1 MSELG
6 AVLREINASLAATS
20 ESLDNARRQEAPTAQ
35 AAGAA
40 RELDGG
46 RELEKVS
53 LLTLKNASLLA
64 YVNSLMVVVGEKLG
78 RTDASAARGRA
89 QTVEHRVVLE
99 RGVRPLEKKLAYQ
112 LDKLVR
118 AYTRMEGEYEAAEKR
133 ALAAQEEAAA
143 GRDGEDGGNGVS
155 ADGDEAGDAGSG
167 SGSGSDSDSEAE
179 AQAFRPNAAGLIG
192 RPARGKRATGGH
204 ANANANANA
213 DADADAAS
221 AEAYKPPRISAAL
234 PPQRHFEDKF
244 DAQQHRDRSGKN
256 RMQAMEEYVREVSE
270 QPDWEASVGA
280 NIVDHG
286 KGGVKT
292 LRDTQREQRIK
303 DYEEDNFTRVN
314 VKGNKAERRRAKQ
327 KERAAR
333 ANMIGG
339 EDFSIFNS
347 KRRLEDSTSRQAAKR
362 PRSAWDRAKNRL

>member
-6 AVLREINASLAATS
+6 DVLREINASLAATS
-20 ESLDNARRQEAPTAQ
+20 ESLDSARRQEAS
-35 AAGAA
+35 AAHATGAA
-40 RELDGG
+40 RELSGG
-46 RELEKVS
+46 RQLEKVS

-78 RTDASAARGRA
+78 RTDASAKSGRA
-89 QTVEHRVVLE
+89 QSVEHRVVLE

-133 ALAAQEEAAA
+133 ALAAQDEAAA
-143 GRDGEDGGNGVS
+143 GRDSGNGAS
-155 ADGDEAGDAGSG
+155 GDEAARGGRSRANADDDADEGSN
-167 SGSGSDSDSEAE
+167 SDDSDSDSETE

-192 RPARGKRATGGH
+192 RSARDKHTAGAAPAAGTD
-204 ANANANANA
+204 
-213 DADADAAS
+213 DAP

-234 PPQRHFEDKF
+234 PPQHHFEDKF

-333 ANMIGG
+333 ANMLGG

-347 KRRLEDSTSRQAAKR
+347 KRRLEDSTSRSAAKR